1 MSFDGFLFS
10 LKNAVYNIFRNYV
23 LTIASVIV
31 LSVCLLSLGS
41 TFLVVQD
48 VDMIVDSVGSENRVV
63 VFLEEDISQV
73 GINDFEKKIRLIKK
87 IKDFVFEFS

>member
-41 TFLVVQD
+41 TFLVVED

-73 GINDFEKKIRLIKK
+73 GINDFEKNS
-87 IKDFVFEFS
+87 DQ

>member
-41 TFLVVQD
+41 TFLVVED
-48 VDMIVDSVGSENRVV
+48 VGLFQFDRV
-63 VFLEEDISQV
+63 FHFGFPLFSKNQPPRTIP
-73 GINDFEKKIRLIKK
+73 GWLFIR
-87 IKDFVFEFS
+87 S